1 MDTSN
6 QKIHTFLMFEGKA
19 EEAMN
24 YYTSIFDQ
32 SEIMTITR
40 YEADGPGEEGTV
52 VQATFSIKGQ
62 VFMCSDSHVKHEFTF
77 TPSIS
82 LFVTCDTEEEI
93 DRAFEKLSQ
102 DGNVYMPLQAYPFS
116 EKFGWVGDKFGVT
129 WQLNLAKS

>member
-1 MDTSN
+1 MNTSN

-40 YEADGPGEEGTV
+40 YGANGPGEEGTV

-62 VFMCSDSHVKHEFTF
+62 VFMCSDSYVKHGFTF

-93 DRAFEKLSQ
+93 DRAFEKLSE

-129 WQLNLAKS
+129 WQLNLTKS